1 MGHVHLMPVEVVFH
15 WLKDEIE
22 GGCRRQEL
30 RSPRRAPT
38 QPVMVS
44 LPFEVMMV
52 SSPLLPVKADAQ
64 PPRHRRDF
72 RRDRPN
78 RRFFGQIGAELHY

>member
-1 MGHVHLMPVEVVFH
+1 VSTAGVT
-15 WLKDEIE
+15 K
-22 GGCRRQEL
+22 
-30 RSPRRAPT
+30 SAPST
-38 QPVMVS
+38 NPAGNGVG
-44 LPFEVMMV
+44 PFEVMMV